1 MRQISTECKIAA
13 MPSVSF
19 LYFTYVD
26 PVDDNPHAVDY
37 CPTVGRGGVQRR
49 IPVVEVV
56 KIDSRN
62 GGRAIW

>member
-1 MRQISTECKIAA
+1 

-19 LYFTYVD
+19 LYFAYVD

-37 CPTVGRGGVQRR
+37 GPTVGRGGVQRR
-49 IPVVEVV
+49 IPVELV